1 MHESGHLNIIIK
13 SLQKFAQRYKSF
25 LVVIAILGLV
35 FIVLLFWEQI
45 PIPIGCPFKAVTG
58 IPCPGCGGIRATQY
72 LLKGDFI
79 NALCTNPLSCLFCL
93 FCATLPFWSF
103 YDCYKSKQTLKN
115 FLTTKWSNKILIIVG
130 IILFANWIWNI
141 IKNI

>member
-45 PIPIGCPFKAVTG
+45 PIPIGCPFKTITG
-58 IPCPGCGGIRATQY
+58 IPCPGCGGFRVTQY
-72 LLKGDFI
+72 LLKGEI
-79 NALCTNPLSCLFCL
+79 LKALYTNPLSCLFCL

-115 FLTTKWSNKILIIVG
+115 FLTTKWSNKILIIIG

>member
-45 PIPIGCPFKAVTG
+45 PIPIGCPFKTITG
-58 IPCPGCGGIRATQY
+58 IPCPGCGGFRVTQY
-72 LLKGDFI
+72 LLKGEI
-79 NALCTNPLSCLFCL
+79 LKALYTNPLSCLFCL

-115 FLTTKWSNKILIIVG
+115 FLTTKWSNKILIIMG

>member
-1 MHESGHLNIIIK
+1 MPESGLLNTTIK
-13 SLQKFAQRYKSF
+13 SFLKILQRYKLF
-25 LVVIAILGLV
+25 FAIIAILGLV
-35 FIVLLFWEQI
+35 FVIFLCKEQI

-79 NALCTNPLSCLFCL
+79 NALYTNPLSCLFCL

-115 FLTTKWSNKILIIVG
+115 FLTTKWSNKILIIIG

>member
-45 PIPIGCPFKAVTG
+45 PIPIGCPFKTITG
-58 IPCPGCGGIRATQY
+58 IPCPGCGGIRVTQY
-72 LLKGDFI
+72 LLQGDFI
-79 NALCTNPLSCLFCL
+79 NALYTNPLSCLFCL
-93 FCATLPFWSF
+93 LCATLPFWSF

-115 FLTTKWSNKILIIVG
+115 FLTTKWSNKILIIIG